1 MKGIRPDAPDEAIGA
16 ILRALAPLLVYR
28 ITKVR
33 KVTKRTIFF
42 VNNAVPAAPAAVAV
56 PVEPEIVTLLAP
68 TDPIIPIWK
77 AKKEEKFA
85 FALLAPS
92 LWELGPVSLWGCS
105 GDARIG
111 FCMGRDSARAPPA
124 NKLFLIVMKIDNL
137 GYNNQ
142 LIGRGVIF
150 NN

>member
-56 PVEPEIVTLLAP
+56 LVEPEIVTLLAP
-68 TDPIIPIWK
+68 ADPIIPIWK
-77 AKKEEKFA
+77 AKEEEKFA
-85 FALLAPS
+85 LVLFVMYIFWLRILSRLP
-92 LWELGPVSLWGCS
+92 LRS
-105 GDARIG
+105 GGARIG
-111 FCMGRDSARAPPA
+111 FCMSRGSGRAPPWVGG
-124 NKLFLIVMKIDNL
+124 FLRAEK
-137 GYNNQ
+137 
-142 LIGRGVIF
+142 
-150 NN
+150 